1 MQTKAGPITYPSG
14 ALVRVSDICGD
25 RKRGRAGL
33 LPIHPST
40 WYEWVA
46 AGRVPA
52 GCKLGENTTVW
63 PIETVLALGRGEPAA
78 DSPSPGR
85 EPPAPA
91 VAVAESALPTRGGPK
106 RGPAAGGVR
115 AVQAVPA

>member
-1 MQTKAGPITYPSG
+1 MQTNPISYPPG

-40 WYEWVA
+40 WYEWIA

-52 GCKLGENTTVW
+52 GRKLGENTTVW
-63 PIETVLALGRGEPAA
+63 PIETVLALGRGEPAG
-78 DSPSPGR
+78 DTPSSGGT
-85 EPPAPA
+85 PPAPG
-91 VAVAESALPTRGGPK
+91 AESLSQPETRRGGPK
-106 RGPAAGGVR
+106 RGPAAA
-115 AVQAVPA
+115 AVAPVAEVA